1 MKLLVTGGAGF
12 IGSVVTRMLLD
23 AGHQV
28 VVLDDLR
35 TGHREALAP
44 DATHVRGVH
53 PRRRP
58 ASSPRTPAS
67 TGCCTSP
74 P

>member
-44 DATHVRGVH
+44 DATHVEAPIH
-53 PRRRP
+53 DAA
-58 ASSPRTPAS
+58 ASSPRTPGS

-74 P
+74 L